1 MGVWQGVVLVRVPPF
16 SRFRRFTQISA
27 IFALGMVVGCVIYNA
42 IFHTSYNIL
51 WVNNQALRLEIEQY
65 QNDIK
70 TLKKYENQSTVI
82 REIKIRTEESKTK
95 ENNTDLDPVTLK
107 AILSQ
112 IATDLEAMRG
122 RSMFD
127 IDTDSKLAR
136 LLLDGK
142 LYIVREK
149 EYTVKIRTMLVM
161 EGVLQIWVEI
171 RPYKRS

>member
-1 MGVWQGVVLVRVPPF
+1 
-16 SRFRRFTQISA
+16 
-27 IFALGMVVGCVIYNA
+27 MVVGCVIYNA